1 MKRLLSILKAQLKV
15 SLAETFQYRVQ
26 AGLELLG
33 LLVESVIYL
42 IVWTTVADARG
53 GAVGGFT
60 SDEFAGYYIAWTFVR
75 LWTTG
80 WSPWWIERRIRRGDF
95 TPLLLRPV
103 HPIFTDFGRMTAGK
117 TISGLTL
124 VPTII
129 ILSIIFQPSIAF
141 VPWSLLAMLPALIIG
156 YFLRFT
162 LMYAMSL
169 TAFWT
174 TRVTALFQLFF
185 ALEFFFSGR
194 AVPLTVLPEWAQQ
207 IAEFLP
213 YQWMFY
219 FPLEL
224 LLGRLT
230 PQETMTGFL
239 IQIGWFA
246 LTLLAFVGVWRAGV
260 RRYVAVGG

>member
-1 MKRLLSILKAQLKV
+1 
-15 SLAETFQYRVQ
+15 
-26 AGLELLG
+26 
-33 LLVESVIYL
+33 
-42 IVWTTVADARG
+42 
-53 GAVGGFT
+53 
-60 SDEFAGYYIAWTFVR
+60 
-75 LWTTG
+75 
-80 WSPWWIERRIRRGDF
+80 
-95 TPLLLRPV
+95 
-103 HPIFTDFGRMTAGK
+103 MTAGK